1 MQVNR
6 VGDSVSAAL
15 GVKCKLHWQAVGKD
29 GCAKLGFAKPKAILY
44 PRKKSRWNGT
54 LLVSL
59 LVSDGPGDECK
70 ALCFGTRL
78 GKKKLN
84 KNMKTSLMVIKI
96 CLLKAD
102 PVHVSVVK
110 LAARC

>member
-1 MQVNR
+1 M
-6 VGDSVSAAL
+6 
-15 GVKCKLHWQAVGKD
+15 GKD

-44 PRKKSRWNGT
+44 PPPPQKSRWNGT

-59 LVSDGPGDECK
+59 LVSDGAGGGGDECK

-78 GKKKLN
+78 NKKKKLN
-84 KNMKTSLMVIKI
+84 KNMKASLMVIKI

-110 LAARC
+110 PAARC

>member
-1 MQVNR
+1 M
-6 VGDSVSAAL
+6 AAPNYGL
-15 GVKCKLHWQAVGKD
+15 QNQKQFFTP
-29 GCAKLGFAKPKAILY
+29 AKE
-44 PRKKSRWNGT
+44 SRWNGT

-78 GKKKLN
+78 DKKKKLN

-110 LAARC
+110 LAARG